1 MKAQETRARHVEI
14 VINRHREKLPPARL
28 LDAGARLA
36 RKFHATL
43 PGSAPTPL
51 VALPNLARRLG
62 LRGIFVKDESHR
74 FGLEAF
80 KGLGSSWAVA
90 RILGQRLGLPPEALS
105 LQALRQ
111 GRGRLGELTFVS
123 ATDGNHGRGL
133 AWAARLLGHRARIF
147 MPAGAS
153 AARVAAIRAQG
164 AECVVTDFAYDDAVR
179 HAAAHACQVGGILVQ
194 DTAWEGYEEIPSWI
208 MEGYGTLALETAEQ
222 LAGLQE
228 AGDGGGWPSHV
239 FLQAGVGSF
248 AAAMLATLGAALA
261 RAGKPLPTFVSV
273 EPHAADCVFRS
284 LRAGDE
290 KPRTCPGNLE
300 TLMAGLSCGEVS
312 TLAWPILRAGLAA
325 ACALPDELARVG
337 MRLLARPL
345 GLDRAVVSGESGAVG
360 AGLLH
365 WLMLPEAGA
374 ETVAAQAREALGLG
388 REARVLL
395 ISTEGATD
403 TAVWAAATGLPTG
416 APGED

>member
-1 MKAQETRARHVEI
+1 MKAPEDHTRPAEFI
-14 VINRHREKLPPARL
+14 ANRRRDGLPPARDL
-28 LDAGARLA
+28 RAGARLA

-51 VALPNLARRLG
+51 VALPALAHRLG
-62 LRGIFVKDESHR
+62 LRGVYVKDESRR

-90 RILGQRLGLPPEALS
+90 RILGQRLGLAPGHLSLEALRE
-105 LQALRQ
+105 ARAC
-111 GRGRLGELTFVS
+111 LGELTFVT

-133 AWAARLLGHRARIF
+133 AWAARLMGHRARIF

-164 AECVVTDFAYDDAVR
+164 AECVVTGLGYDDAVR
-179 HAAAHACQVGGILVQ
+179 HAAAHARQMGGILVQ
-194 DTAWEGYEEIPSWI
+194 DTAWDGYGEIPSWI
-208 MEGYGTLALETAEQ
+208 MEGYGTLALEAAEQ
-222 LAGLQE
+222 LRDLKGAGE
-228 AGDGGGWPSHV
+228 EGVWPSHV

-248 AAAMLATLGAALA
+248 AAAVLATLGPALA
-261 RAGKPLPTFVSV
+261 AAGAPAPAFLSV

-284 LRAGDE
+284 LKAGGE
-290 KPRTCPGNLE
+290 SPMACPGNLE

-312 TLAWPILRAGLAA
+312 TVAWPALRAGLSA
-325 ACALPDELARVG
+325 ACACPDELARQG
-337 MRLLARPL
+337 MRLLARPVGGDPPL
-345 GLDRAVVSGESGAVG
+345 VSGESGAVG

-365 WLMLPEAGA
+365 WLMRPEAGA
-374 ETVAAQAREALGLG
+374 EADATRARELLGLG
-388 REARVLL
+388 PEARVLL

-403 TAVWAAATGLPTG
+403 PSVWEAAAGLSATARGKP
-416 APGED
+416 